1 MSERFYQRRGDS
13 GSANDHLSANR
24 REERGRLTHLLL
36 QQRGEVLPET
46 LLEVV
51 APRLSLLLLWT
62 HRQRRRRRENV

>member
-1 MSERFYQRRGDS
+1 MGQLTTIFQPIK
-13 GSANDHLSANR
+13 
-24 REERGRLTHLLL
+24 REEKGRLTHLLL

-62 HRQRRRRRENV
+62 HRQRTRRTECLEDFLEDF